1 MKKCESC
8 GKQKS
13 ETTSAVVEGHYY
25 RCICPDCLGQS
36 IETMSSNVAGYE
48 RRRQYE
54 DYAQD
59 TIQPYDANGKPRS
72 EFYRLYP
79 QTAEKMF
86 KPDEIAEIKRKI

>member
-1 MKKCESC
+1 MQICESC
-8 GKQKS
+8 KKS
-13 ETTSAVVEGHYY
+13 KEDVSSAVINSHYY
-25 RCICPDCLGQS
+25 SRICTNCLGQS
-36 IETMSSNVAGYE
+36 SEVVSSGIASYE

-79 QTAEKMF
+79 ETASKMF
-86 KPDEIAEIKRKI
+86 TPDEIDEIKRKI